1 MKTTGLVV
9 LDNKN
14 MHLSSIL
21 FSTLLFYKNIKA
33 HEPRNLGESRV
44 FDVTSINNAKIGTIK
59 ITQGHEGIVI
69 RSNISCLSTGGHGF
83 HIHQTASCLH
93 DTKFKSAKSHIGVKD
108 STQQSSKLNAC
119 GYESCSH
126 GFYNRYG
133 PHEGDLPNLISNCN
147 SDCSCST
154 QAEMYN
160 HMLNLFPQD
169 NNKPALLEIGAA
181 FIIHAK
187 EDEHI
192 NGRDNIGNSGSRF
205 ACAEVKARG

>member
-1 MKTTGLVV
+1 MGALKTTGLVL

-21 FSTLLFYKNIKA
+21 FSILLFYKNIKA

-93 DTKFKSAKSHIGVKD
+93 DTKFKVKCLWLRIMLTRILQQIW
-108 STQQSSKLNAC
+108 ST
-119 GYESCSH
+119 
-126 GFYNRYG
+126 R
-133 PHEGDLPNLISNCN
+133 
-147 SDCSCST
+147 
-154 QAEMYN
+154 
-160 HMLNLFPQD
+160 
-169 NNKPALLEIGAA
+169 
-181 FIIHAK
+181 
-187 EDEHI
+187 
-192 NGRDNIGNSGSRF
+192 RRF
-205 ACAEVKARG
+205 TEFDF